1 MKKKIAFALLI
12 GIVSTCIV
20 SFTLIS
26 INIGFTQHFL
36 KVWFKSWV
44 VGYLVVTPVI
54 LLISAPIQRLIDKY
68 VEH

>member
-26 INIGFTQHFL
+26 INTGFTRYFL
-36 KVWFKSWV
+36 NLWLKSWAI
-44 VGYLVVTPVI
+44 GYLVVTPVI